1 MSTNEGSKHWLDD
14 PRNVD
19 KLVYALYA
27 ACAVLLGLDLVYDK
41 HVHYAFEHW
50 LGFYAWYGFG
60 SYVGLIFVAKAFR
73 RLVRRDEGYYDD

>member
-1 MSTNEGSKHWLDD
+1 MSPDEDKKRWLDD

-27 ACAVLLGLDLVYDK
+27 VCAVLLGFDFVYHK

-50 LGFYAWYGFG
+50 LGFHAWYGFL
-60 SYVGLIFVAKAFR
+60 SYVGLIFAARALR
-73 RLVRRDEGYYDD
+73 RLVRRDESYYGD